1 MIEILSTVIQTAVR
15 EESWNKNF
23 HPQAPETEIEALR
36 RKNDAKQRWNRV
48 AVSFELDELPA
59 SPDHV

>member
-1 MIEILSTVIQTAVR
+1 MIELLSTVIQTAVR

-23 HPQAPETEIEALR
+23 QPKAPEAEIEALR

-48 AVSFELDELPA
+48 AVSYDLDEPPA